1 MGLLGPTGLRF
12 ACYRRTVTVPRDTT
26 PEAALLH
33 EESLRQLGSA
43 GRLRIALELSDF
55 THAMAVAG
63 IRRRHPE
70 YSEEQARHKLAEI
83 LYGVEKRDV

>member
-1 MGLLGPTGLRF
+1 
-12 ACYRRTVTVPRDTT
+12 VTVPRDTT

-33 EESLRQLGSA
+33 EESLRQLGPA
-43 GRLRIALELSDF
+43 GRLKIALELSDF

-70 YSEEQARHKLAEI
+70 YSEEQARHELAEM
-83 LYGVEKRDV
+83 LYGASAVQSKAK